1 MHFDIPEALVA
12 SHRSPAGRAWL
23 TALPT
28 LVADQLDARSLRPD
42 GPVRNGMA
50 SLVLPVVRTT
60 DDLPAVLRL
69 QPPGDETADALAGL
83 RTWNG
88 DGAVRLLDHDDTGGV
103 MLLERLDEARPLSTV
118 ADDDTALGVIAGL
131 LARLTAVPAPPGLR
145 RLEDIATA
153 MLDQVPWALERLGPD
168 DAALVRTCAAAVREV
183 VGEAGD
189 RLLHWD
195 LHPDNVLAGEREPW
209 LAIDPESL
217 AGDPGFDL
225 LPALDNR
232 WDLVTATGDVPRAVR
247 RRFDLLTDALA
258 LDRERATAWTLG
270 RVLQNALWDVE
281 DGKPALEP
289 VQVAIADAVLSAPRR
304 SAAGRP
310 ATGPGSP
317 RG

>member
-23 TALPT
+23 TALPA

-69 QPPGDETADALAGL
+69 QPPSDETADALAGL

-103 MLLERLDEARPLSTV
+103 MLLERLDEGRPLSTV
-118 ADDDTALGVIAGL
+118 PDDDTALGVIAGL

-153 MLDQVPWALERLGPD
+153 MLDQVPWALERLGPE

-247 RRFDLLTDALA
+247 RRFDLLTDAVA

-270 RVLQNALWDVE
+270 RILQNALWDVE

-289 VQVAIADAVLSAPRR
+289 VQVAIADALLSAPRR
-304 SAAGRP
+304 AAAGPSRL
-310 ATGPGSP
+310 G
-317 RG
+317 

>member
-1 MHFDIPEALVA
+1 MHFDVPEALVA

-23 TALPT
+23 AALPA
-28 LVADQLDARSLRPD
+28 LAADRLDAWSLRPD
-42 GPVRNGMA
+42 GPARHGMA

-60 DDLPAVLRL
+60 DDTPAALRL
-69 QPPGDETADALAGL
+69 QPPSDETAGALAGL
-83 RTWNG
+83 RTWDG
-88 DGAVRLLDHDDTGGV
+88 DGVVRLLDHDDAGGV
-103 MLLERLDEARPLSTV
+103 MLLERLDAGRPLSAV
-118 ADDDTALGVIAGL
+118 PDDDTALGILGGL

-145 RLEDIATA
+145 RLEDVATA

-232 WDLVTATGDVPRAVR
+232 WELVTATGDVPRAVR

-258 LDRERATAWTLG
+258 LDRDRATAWTLG

-289 VQVAIADAVLSAPRR
+289 VQVAIAAALVSGPRT

-310 ATGPGSP
+310 ATTPGSP
-317 RG
+317 TG